1 MSYFWYHLNKSI
13 LMDFRLDLLSYF
25 QSYEYL
31 DMGSTD
37 HLGYVYAAMMGIGGM
52 INMEEV
58 RMTEERQQKIKM
70 QLGKQKTVK
79 ATVNVF
85 KMNMKPPLGILLGGL
100 AMGGA
105 YHVRWDLYLRE
116 A

>member
-1 MSYFWYHLNKSI
+1 
-13 LMDFRLDLLSYF
+13 MDFRLDLLSYF

-31 DMGSTD
+31 DMGSAD

-58 RMTEERQQKIKM
+58 KMTEERQQKIKM

-85 KMNMKPPLGILLGGL
+85 KMNMKPPLGIPLGGL

-105 YHVRWDLYLRE
+105 YHVR
-116 A
+116 